1 MSRKIHFIHKGRQ
14 LEIRPMMT
22 AGDWQI
28 WIYEE
33 GARLFLYSV
42 VPFDPAAG
50 MRGGRAL
57 EAALVGAKHDV
68 ESETIIVPVVRS
80 WPRKE
85 ERGDGGVG
93 Y

>member
-1 MSRKIHFIHKGRQ
+1 MHFLHNGRQ
-14 LEIRPMMT
+14 LEVRPVMT
-22 AGDWQI
+22 SGDWHI
-28 WIYEE
+28 WICE
-33 GARLFLYSV
+33 GGSRIYLHSV

-50 MRGGRAL
+50 MRGGGAL

-68 ESETIIVPVVRS
+68 ESETIIVPVIRS

-85 ERGDGGVG
+85 ERGNGGAG